1 MTSPAL
7 LPSQDAQLSEVFD
20 IVDADKSG
28 TIDTNELFA
37 MVKLIKPGTTKEEL
51 LKIFHQ
57 IDDSKDRKIQR
68 PEFIDHFKNLFK
80 ADTKQE
86 FYDRINT
93 TKMYLE
99 RKPAL
104 GAIFDKFDGD
114 KSGLLDRGE
123 IFRMVRLCN
132 PNFTNEELNALL
144 KKLDADSNE
153 RVDRNEFINYY
164 FNLFRSDNDATF
176 RERLET
182 TFNGRRKVKLQTVFN
197 AYDLNGDGVLS
208 LDEFSLMLKMNGRK
222 FVSPE
227 QILETLIKIDKDK
240 NRKVDFNEWMSYM
253 EGLIAY
259 MDDDRFNKAVK
270 NMLAAAK
277 TPAGTK
283 DRLESKA

>member
-1 MTSPAL
+1 MTAL
-7 LPSQDAQLSEVFD
+7 LPTQDAQLSEVFD

-28 TIDTNELFA
+28 TIDTNELYA
-37 MVKLIKPGTTKEEL
+37 MIRLIKPGTTKEEL

-68 PEFIDHFKNLFK
+68 AEFIDHFKNLFK
-80 ADTKQE
+80 NDTKQE

-104 GAIFDKFDGD
+104 GSIFDKFDSD
-114 KSGLLDRGE
+114 KSGHLDRGE

-132 PNFTNEELNALL
+132 PNFSNEELNALL
-144 KKLDADSNE
+144 KKLDADSNDK
-153 RVDRNEFINYY
+153 VDRNEFIQYY
-164 FNLFRSDNDATF
+164 FNLFRTDNDATF

-240 NRKVDFNEWMSYM
+240 NRKVDFNEWMAYM
-253 EGLIAY
+253 ESLIAY

-270 NMLAAAK
+270 NMMAAAK
-277 TPAGTK
+277 PAAPTK
-283 DRLESKA
+283 DRVEAKAS

>member
-1 MTSPAL
+1 
-7 LPSQDAQLSEVFD
+7 LSEVFE

-28 TIDTNELFA
+28 SIDTNELFS

-57 IDDSKDRKIQR
+57 IDESKDRKIQR
-68 PEFIDHFKNLFK
+68 QEFVDHFKSLFK
-80 ADTKQE
+80 NDTKQE

-104 GAIFDKFDGD
+104 GSIFDKFDTDG
-114 KSGLLDRGE
+114 SGSLDRGE

-132 PNFTNEELNALL
+132 PNFSNEELNALL
-144 KKLDADSNE
+144 KKLDVDLNE
-153 RVDRNEFINYY
+153 KVDRNEFVNYY
-164 FNLFRSDNDATF
+164 FNRFKADNDATF

-197 AYDLNGDGVLS
+197 AYDLNSDGVLS

-240 NRKVDFNEWMSYM
+240 NRKVDFSEWMAYM

-259 MDDDRFNKAVK
+259 MDDDRFNKACK
-270 NMLAAAK
+270 NMLDAAK
-277 TPAGTK
+277 KPATTK
-283 DRLESKA
+283 ERVESKKH

>member
-1 MTSPAL
+1 MTAL
-7 LPSQDAQLSEVFD
+7 LPTQDAQLSEVFE

-28 TIDTNELFA
+28 SIDTNELFS

-57 IDDSKDRKIQR
+57 IDESKDRKIQR
-68 PEFIDHFKNLFK
+68 QEFVDHFKSLFK
-80 ADTKQE
+80 NDTKQE

-104 GAIFDKFDGD
+104 GSIFDKFDTD

-132 PNFTNEELNALL
+132 PNFSNDELNNLL

-164 FNLFRSDNDATF
+164 FNLFRTDNDATF

-270 NMLAAAK
+270 NMMAAAK
-277 TPAGTK
+277 APTTTK
-283 DRLESKA
+283 DKIEGKGA